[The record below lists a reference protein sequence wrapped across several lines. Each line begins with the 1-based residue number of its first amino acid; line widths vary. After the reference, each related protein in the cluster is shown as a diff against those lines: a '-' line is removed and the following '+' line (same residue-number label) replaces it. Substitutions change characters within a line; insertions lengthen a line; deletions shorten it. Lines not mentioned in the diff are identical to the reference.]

1 MKSWKTSTLGVVAI
15 VVAIGGAIN
24 LLADGNPATMPDWN
38 AVAGQV
44 AVGLG
49 LMFSQDHKKAT
60 QWEDDK
66 P

>member
-1 MKSWKTSTLGVVAI
+1 VVAI

-38 AVAGQV
+38 AVAGQM

-49 LMFSQDHKKAT
+49 LMFSQDHKKEK
-60 QWEDDK
+60 QEGDQ